1 MIIKAIIDRF
11 EEEKAI
17 LKTEDNKNIFW
28 PKEKLAGNLKE
39 GSSVIIVIT
48 DDKKDEESNKK
59 LAKDILNEILNVEKN
74 N

>member
-1 MIIKAIIDRF
+1 MIIKATIDRF

-17 LKTEDNKNIFW
+17 LKTEDNENIIW
-28 PKEKLAGNLKE
+28 PKNKIANNLKE
-39 GSSVIIVIT
+39 GSSVMIMIT

-59 LAKDILNEILNVEKN
+59 LAKDILNEILNVEEN